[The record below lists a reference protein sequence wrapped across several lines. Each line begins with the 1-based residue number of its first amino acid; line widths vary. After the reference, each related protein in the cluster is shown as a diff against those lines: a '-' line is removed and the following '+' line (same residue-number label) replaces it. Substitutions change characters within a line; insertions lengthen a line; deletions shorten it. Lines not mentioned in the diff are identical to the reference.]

1 MYILIATIAYFLVAI
16 ASVGDKFLVTKKVT
30 NPVAYTFY
38 VGVLGIFALAFAPFG
53 FFLSSLNITLW
64 ALLSG
69 SIFLISLFFLF
80 TSLFKEEASRVFAVF
95 GGCNAVFVIAINAF
109 VFNEILKGIHLIAVI
124 LLIIGGALIL
134 YKKKNSFHDAKNIF
148 PAILAAFLSAVS
160 IVIVKR
166 VYLIEP
172 FFNAYIWTRIGF
184 FLTAMILLLRRKNR
198 EVIFGTARSA
208 GKSSWVWV
216 VSNKALAGLGAFL
229 VNVAVATGSVSIVYS
244 MQGIQ
249 YAFIF
254 VFAVILSVKL
264 PSILHEELNRSEL
277 WHKILAILLIGGGL
291 IALSL

>member
-1 MYILIATIAYFLVAI
+1 M
-16 ASVGDKFLVTKKVT
+16 VTKKVA

-95 GGCNAVFVIAINAF
+95 GGCSAVFVLAINTF
-109 VFNEILKGIHLIAVI
+109 MFNEVLKSTHLLAII
-124 LLIIGGALIL
+124 LLIAGGILIL

-160 IVIVKR
+160 IVMVKQL
-166 VYLIEP
+166 YIIKP
-172 FFNAYIWTRIGF
+172 FFNVYIWIRIGF
-184 FLTAMILLLRRKNR
+184 FLTAMTLLLRKKNR
-198 EVIFGTARSA
+198 QAIFNTARSA
-208 GKSSWVWV
+208 GKSSWLFVIG
-216 VSNKALAGLGAFL
+216 NKALAGLGAFL
-229 VNVAVATGSVSIVYS
+229 INVAVAIGSVSIVYS

-254 VFAVILSVKL
+254 IFAVILSVKL